1 MFKWDILPQFSQLG
15 CSKTPSAAIRA
26 VLILNLLIQRRDGKM
41 FQTFMLQMSR
51 RRSNMFTWSVCKR
64 SQRADVFHPQWQ
76 SSVFNPAQSSVSYFR
91 RSFCKPDTS
100 QVVISTHH
108 DHIIW
113 LNVNVK
119 SHQRLI
125 FAHISRCFVET
136 NRLFVTAGR
145 IISIC
150 DLGDQ
155 NRYLNPNY
163 DVAQRCDKKENIN
176 LIESRTHLFWRV
188 I

>member
-1 MFKWDILPQFSQLG
+1 MRYLAPVFSVRKFKDSPCCDQSGVDIICWFNDETGRCFKRS
-15 CSKTPSAAIRA
+15 CFRWAAA
-26 VLILNLLIQRRDGKM
+26 ASD
-41 FQTFMLQMSR
+41 
-51 RRSNMFTWSVCKR
+51 MFTWSVCKR
-64 SQRADVFHPQWQ
+64 SQRADVFHLQWQ

-91 RSFCKPDTS
+91 RRFCKPDTS
-100 QVVISTHH
+100 QVVISTHQ

-150 DLGDQ
+150 DLSDQ
-155 NRYLNPNY
+155 NRYLNPNH
-163 DVAQRCDKKENIN
+163 DEAQRCDKKENIN